1 MCLAQF
7 YSFMPMAAWAAITSR
22 TAWQFPR
29 TVPSDFIRTGTQQ
42 ETVCL
47 MQARLGGA
55 APPVLWA
62 LTAAIHSAPFPV
74 RLCAQLNNKSQL
86 CATGAAARSGIP
98 SAEGIGS
105 GHHAGQRGLPGP
117 GGALCGHWPLLCA
130 RPGLPAAQQAP
141 PPVPAPGRW
150 LRRRRALAHA
160 PSTPCSQMCRLPHIF
175 LSCCAFVG
183 GIEECSRP

>member
-1 MCLAQF
+1 
-7 YSFMPMAAWAAITSR
+7 MPR
-22 TAWQFPR
+22 TALAVITLRTVQQFPQ
-29 TVPSDFIRTGTQQ
+29 TVPSEFIYTGTQH

-47 MQARLGGA
+47 LQARLGGA

-62 LTAAIHSAPFPV
+62 LTAAIPSAPFLV
-74 RLCAQLNNKSQL
+74 RLCTQLTNTARL
-86 CATGAAARSGIP
+86 CATGPAVRSGIP

-117 GGALCGHWPLLCA
+117 GGALCGYWPLLRA
-130 RPGLPAAQQAP
+130 RPGLPPAQQAP

-160 PSTPCSQMCRLPHIF
+160 PSTPCSQTCRLPHNF
-175 LSCCAFVG
+175 
-183 GIEECSRP
+183 